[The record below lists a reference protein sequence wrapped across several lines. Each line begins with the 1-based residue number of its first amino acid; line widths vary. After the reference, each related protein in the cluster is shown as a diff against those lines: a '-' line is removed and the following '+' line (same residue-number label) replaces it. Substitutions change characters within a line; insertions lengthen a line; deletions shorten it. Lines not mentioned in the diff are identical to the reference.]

1 MNFPERALADAGTV
15 TVTGS
20 GWAEAVP
27 DLVTVSVA
35 VECRAPSVADA
46 YAAAGRG
53 LASVAAA
60 LRQQGVASAD
70 LRTGGLSVRADL
82 AWRDGEGQKLVG
94 YVAGGSLAV
103 RLRDVDNAPAAI
115 SAAVESGGDDVR
127 LESLRLVLSDDS
139 AVRAQAREAA
149 WQDALRAAAQFA
161 SLASAT
167 LGRVLSVTDQ
177 RAGPGPVPVA
187 GLQRASA
194 VEAPAIESGR
204 NRVEAGV
211 TVTWELLHQRA
222 ADAGNHEAA
231 RRP

>member
-1 MNFPERALADAGTV
+1 MSRPDQGFGDTGTV
-15 TVTGS
+15 TVTGT
-20 GWAEAVP
+20 GWAEAQP

-35 VECRAPSVADA
+35 VECRAPSVDDA
-46 YAAAGRG
+46 YAAAGRS
-53 LASVAAA
+53 LAAVTTA
-60 LRQQGVASAD
+60 LRHRGIAPAD
-70 LRTGGLSVRADL
+70 LRTNGLSVRAEL

-103 RLRDVDNAPAAI
+103 RLRDVDNASAAI
-115 SAAVESGGDDVR
+115 SDAIGPGGDDVR
-127 LESLRLVLSDDS
+127 LDSLQLVLSDDS

-149 WQDALRAAAQFA
+149 WQDALRAAVQFA

-177 RAGPGPVPVA
+177 RSVPGPVPVA

-194 VEAPAIESGR
+194 VEGAAIEPGR

-211 TVTWELLHQRA
+211 TVTWELLH
-222 ADAGNHEAA
+222 
-231 RRP
+231 